1 MQNIDFGTRS
11 LLNTTAYCGQAT
23 TVRWS
28 WSSCSAEYGLPPES
42 KSFAAAQY
50 SVKSLIICLDSSA
63 EEDRARMQ
71 PCTRRLDFLGQ
82 VEQLTGMSLA
92 RKKGHG
98 SKKEN
103 EACCPPKPIDTS
115 YKI

>member
-1 MQNIDFGTRS
+1 MKKRVPGGFHMRS
-11 LLNTTAYCGQAT
+11 ASFFDQP

-50 SVKSLIICLDSSA
+50 SMKSLIICLNSSA

-71 PCTRRLDFLGQ
+71 PYIRRLDFLGQ
-82 VEQLTGMSLA
+82 VTGMSLA

-103 EACCPPKPIDTS
+103 EACCPRKPAR
-115 YKI
+115 